1 MIGLQR
7 EHVLF
12 FMEASCKWSYSVKLE
27 ILLYYLLDKAHL
39 TQGQFLAVV
48 PSCALCCR
56 GQSCGM
62 TLWELDC
69 SIWKGWVWETTG
81 IQAFQASG
89 RKGKP
94 NWVTFFTLW
103 FSFRVTTDEVQILLF
118 TALLNT
124 FYFGFLGFLSWLK
137 PCFSWGM
144 HIFQLF

>member
-12 FMEASCKWSYSVKLE
+12 FMEASCKRSYSVKLE
-27 ILLYYLLDKAHL
+27 VFLYYLLDKAHL
-39 TQGQFLAVV
+39 TQGRFLAV
-48 PSCALCCR
+48 PCCCALCCR
-56 GQSCGM
+56 GQSCGL

-69 SIWKGWVWETTG
+69 SICKGWVWETTG
-81 IQAFQASG
+81 IQALQASG

-94 NWVTFFTLW
+94 NWVTFFPLW

-124 FYFGFLGFLSWLK
+124 SSFGFLSWLK